1 MPSIDLNEDHGFTR
15 DGRNSALPAPS
26 SRIRHIQRTAL
37 VLVLVS
43 GVINYV
49 DRASLAVGVDAAVV
63 AARKSDALRA
73 VGDADG
79 SDVWQ
84 RILEG
89 IAEFWRT
96 TPAKGERLH

>member
-1 MPSIDLNEDHGFTR
+1 MIDDPYIWRVVHLLVN
-15 DGRNSALPAPS
+15 
-26 SRIRHIQRTAL
+26 RH
-37 VLVLVS
+37 
-43 GVINYV
+43 
-49 DRASLAVGVDAAVV
+49 GVDAAVV

-73 VGDADG
+73 AGDAEG

>member
-1 MPSIDLNEDHGFTR
+1 VKPQGTIDDPTIWRVIHLLVN
-15 DGRNSALPAPS
+15 
-26 SRIRHIQRTAL
+26 RH
-37 VLVLVS
+37 
-43 GVINYV
+43 
-49 DRASLAVGVDAAVV
+49 GVDAAVV